1 VNESSIAGLSP
12 RRRYRYDVLIE
23 QHFGES
29 SAWSV
34 GVEEEVMIL
43 DAETLALSPGV
54 EPLVTWAEGRSLRGV
69 LKMELLASQ
78 VELATEVCAGPEEA
92 VAALAELRACA
103 AEAAADNGLG
113 IAAAGTHAFSIP
125 TAQQIAPDPRYR
137 EFVEYA
143 GVSAR
148 RQAVCGVHVHVG
160 MPGADECMRALEGVL
175 PWLPLVLAL
184 SANSP
189 FLGGEETG
197 LASSRA
203 EVLAQLPRA
212 AAPPAFGSYG
222 EWEAF
227 VERFVRLALADGYTR
242 FWWDIRPHPKF
253 GTLEVRAPDQP
264 TALELTGAFAALL
277 QALCMTVVEGP
288 PPQPAQRGD
297 YAQNR
302 WAALRFGPR
311 AELIHPEGDRLVP
324 VPELTYE
331 LLALIQPAVAEL
343 GTVKLIRAL
352 EPTRCEGDRQLEVAR
367 ADGVE
372 AVVADVAERTVRS
385 K

>member
-1 VNESSIAGLSP
+1 
-12 RRRYRYDVLIE
+12 LIE

-29 SAWSV
+29 SPWSL

-43 DAETLALSPGV
+43 DAETLALTPGV
-54 EPLVTWAEGRSLRGV
+54 EPLVDWAKDHPLPGV
-69 LKMELLASQ
+69 LKMELLASM
-78 VELATEVCAGPEEA
+78 VELATGVCASPAEA
-92 VAALAELRACA
+92 RAALAELRAGAADAA
-103 AEAAADNGLG
+103 AEQGLV
-113 IAAAGTHAFSIP
+113 IAASGTHAFSLP

-148 RQAVCGVHVHVG
+148 RQAVCGLHVHVG
-160 MPGADECMRALEGVL
+160 MPGPEECMAALEGVL
-175 PWLPLVLAL
+175 PWLPLLLAL

-212 AAPPAFGSYG
+212 AGPPVFGSFA

-227 VERFVRLALADGYTR
+227 VERFVRLGLADGYTR
-242 FWWDIRPHPKF
+242 FWWDIRPHPRF
-253 GTLEVRAPDQP
+253 GTLEIRAPDQP
-264 TALELTGAFAALL
+264 TALDLTTAFAALL
-277 QALCMTVVEGP
+277 QALCNTLVEGP

-311 AELIHPEGDRLVP
+311 AQLIHPDGDRLVP
-324 VPELTYE
+324 VPELTDE
-331 LLALIQPAVAEL
+331 LLALIEPSVREL
-343 GTVKLIRAL
+343 GTDEFLRVLDPR
-352 EPTRCEGDRQLEVAR
+352 RCEGDRQLEIAR
-367 ADGVE
+367 ADGLE
-372 AVVADVAERTVRS
+372 AVCADVAERTVRS
-385 K
+385 Q